1 MTKHSVEG
9 WGGPDPFSPS
19 FLSLGTIH
27 ILNQG
32 ALGSCPVHYKMF
44 SSILDINPLDAHSV
58 PNPNLSSSSDNLNH
72 LQILPSVSIETHG
85 FSTIL

>member
-1 MTKHSVEG
+1 
-9 WGGPDPFSPS
+9 
-19 FLSLGTIH
+19 
-27 ILNQG
+27 
-32 ALGSCPVHYKMF
+32 MF

-58 PNPNLSSSSDNLNH
+58 PKPNLSSSSDNLNH